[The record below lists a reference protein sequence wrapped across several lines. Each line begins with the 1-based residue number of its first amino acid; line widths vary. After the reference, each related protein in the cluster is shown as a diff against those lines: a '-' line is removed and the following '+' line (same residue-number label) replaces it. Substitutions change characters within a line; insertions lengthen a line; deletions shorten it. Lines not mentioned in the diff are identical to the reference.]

1 MANPRRLEHGRGVS
15 WEITYRVEGRMVRQR
30 FPTKAAALDA
40 LAAARVEIR
49 RGTHLAPVESKTTLA
64 AYTARWAQGLQVA
77 RSTRDHYDVIVRR
90 HIIPALGRRPLN
102 TLRRTDIV
110 IFVAELVDKG
120 LAASTIESIYNL
132 LAMILRAAV
141 YDRMLAVSP
150 CFRIKL
156 PPRPPRRLAA
166 FTPGEVRLLLE
177 HVKPEHRALLAT
189 AVGTGMRQG
198 ELLGLRAHRINFLRR
213 ELSVEE
219 QCLTPSGGAP
229 YLTPR
234 LKTPAS
240 RRVVP
245 LPPFALEALS
255 IHISARGTREDGVMF
270 RNPHGGLWRRGAIN
284 SCFWKPTLV
293 RAGLPTSYGMHAL
306 RHTYASG
313 LIAEGLHPRVI
324 QARLGHK
331 SIVETMDTYG
341 HLFPDQNEE
350 TADAL
355 QRLFGEAPSAKE
367 NRG

>member
-1 MANPRRLEHGRGVS
+1 
-15 WEITYRVEGRMVRQR
+15 
-30 FPTKAAALDA
+30 
-40 LAAARVEIR
+40 
-49 RGTHLAPVESKTTLA
+49 
-64 AYTARWAQGLQVA
+64 
-77 RSTRDHYDVIVRR
+77 
-90 HIIPALGRRPLN
+90 
-102 TLRRTDIV
+102 
-110 IFVAELVDKG
+110 
-120 LAASTIESIYNL
+120 
-132 LAMILRAAV
+132 MILRSAV
-141 YDRMLAVSP
+141 YDRLLVVSP
-150 CFRIKL
+150 CYRVKL
-156 PPRPPRRLAA
+156 PARPLRHLRV
-166 FTPGEVRLLLE
+166 FTPDEVRLLLDS
-177 HVKPEHRALLAT
+177 VKPEHRALLAT

-198 ELLGLRAHRINFLRR
+198 ELLGLRRQQINFLRR

-219 QCLTPSGGAP
+219 QCPTPSGGAP

-245 LPPFALEALS
+245 LPQFAVEALS
-255 IHISARGTREDGVMF
+255 IHVATRGTREDGVMV

-284 SCFWKPTLV
+284 MCFWKPTLV

-350 TADAL
+350 TASAL
-355 QRLFGEAPSAKE
+355 DRLFGDSAQS
-367 NRG
+367 RRSAR